1 VSRATDSHLWK
12 AIIKLWPLL
21 NAQSWWTVGDGQS
34 IEFCNDAWIEEGLR
48 LVECNL
54 QIPDHLK
61 NAKLIDIVNDGTWNW
76 NLLSTWVPTNV
87 MAKIAAILPPDPS
100 HGVDTRVCKENAM
113 GIFSIAEMYHALC
126 DFDIEGTGVVW
137 QHIWKLKVPER
148 VRAFIW
154 LIKHGR
160 LLTNER
166 KNRMGLGTDR
176 CDYCGDLPET
186 ILHGDWSSFWAMVCH
201 LVWSWRKKEKFEE
214 DFIRPIK
221 PV

>member
-1 VSRATDSHLWK
+1 
-12 AIIKLWPLL
+12 
-21 NAQSWWTVGDGQS
+21 
-34 IEFCNDAWIEEGLR
+34 
-48 LVECNL
+48 
-54 QIPDHLK
+54 
-61 NAKLIDIVNDGTWNW
+61 
-76 NLLSTWVPTNV
+76 
-87 MAKIAAILPPDPS
+87 
-100 HGVDTRVCKENAM
+100 M